1 MISLSCTDESLSLT
15 LSLLLMNLILSLLFN
30 LILNVEQSDVGYL
43 SCTLLDAYVCKE
55 ISLFFF
61 AIDFWYMKLYNCHA
75 VL

>member
-30 LILNVEQSDVGYL
+30 LILNFEQSDVGYL
-43 SCTLLDAYVCKE
+43 SCTLLNAYLCEE
-55 ISLFFF
+55 ISFFF
-61 AIDFWYMKLYNCHA
+61 AIDYWYMKLYNCHA